1 MGSRLMQFRGAAIQ
15 TKAQKDMK
23 ERKEERKIDRQTEE
37 EKEREKGER
46 KKKNVRLCRLRAQ
59 GDNQETKEEK

>member
-1 MGSRLMQFRGAAIQ
+1 MRSRLIQFRYVAIRVRGQ
-15 TKAQKDMK
+15 EDVGGG
-23 ERKEERKIDRQTEE
+23 EEERKRK
-37 EKEREKGER
+37 KE

>member
-1 MGSRLMQFRGAAIQ
+1 MFRNEITINTISLRSNSSERLGRCGGRGRGEE
-15 TKAQKDMK
+15 KK
-23 ERKEERKIDRQTEE
+23 ERK
-37 EKEREKGER
+37 

>member
-1 MGSRLMQFRGAAIQ
+1 MFRNEITINTISLRSNSSERLGRCGGRRRG
-15 TKAQKDMK
+15 
-23 ERKEERKIDRQTEE
+23 E
-37 EKEREKGER
+37 EKKER

>member
-1 MGSRLMQFRGAAIQ
+1 MWGEEKRRG
-15 TKAQKDMK
+15 K
-23 ERKEERKIDRQTEE
+23 ERKK
-37 EKEREKGER
+37 

>member
-1 MGSRLMQFRGAAIQ
+1 MGG
-15 TKAQKDMK
+15 K
-23 ERKEERKIDRQTEE
+23 ERGGKGGERK
-37 EKEREKGER
+37 K